1 MKARDRIDKVRRIL
15 EARRNVR
22 DSLALARR
30 KEAEGV
36 KQRQHPPKPE
46 PTPKAPDDP
55 SRTGT
60 G

>member
-36 KQRQHPPKPE
+36 ERRQHPPKPQ
-46 PTPKAPDDP
+46 PSPDRTPDK
-55 SRTGT
+55 SSSTS
-60 G
+60 